1 MWFLFSPLWT
11 KMHHCDCFFFVWV
24 SKYYASLMVIEQ
36 ERNWVEQYIGDNE
49 WETEIGSRRPIIIR
63 RVALNC
69 WLPFCSFI
77 DRGRILIGVRKFIHN
92 SVIKCTHAR
101 KLQWKLAPAEESRLQ
116 QRWICIKCRST
127 ALHSSGLV
135 HRKYMY
141 IYMRCVNT
149 IQGVCMCARGR
160 SRWECKH
167 VQSCWANVGWQRSQ
181 IAWWEFDN

>member
-1 MWFLFSPLWT
+1 MLSGFYRFYFRFNMRHNSNLNGIV
-11 KMHHCDCFFFVWV
+11 CDIYSVHFEQKCVTVIAFFVRV
-24 SKYYASLMVIEQ
+24 SKYYARLMGIEQ

-135 HRKYMY
+135 HRKSMY
-141 IYMRCVNT
+141 IYICDV
-149 IQGVCMCARGR
+149 
-160 SRWECKH
+160 
-167 VQSCWANVGWQRSQ
+167 
-181 IAWWEFDN
+181 